1 MFGFDLGFA
10 FAYSANVKSGAG
22 DVAVACVT
30 ADGTEGLTHIQSS
43 LWHPYPAGR
52 AFLHARFLPPCV
64 DQPGW
69 SGAQGEVACA
79 LFEPTRSAL
88 HFMLNLYT
96 ANCPLGSDPPISA
109 QVLVDALA
117 AGRTSRLISN
127 LVLRDRQLLMASAD
141 AAYPGEKHSGL
152 AVVYARP
159 ANGGVGQLLICTS
172 VCFLLEQVG
181 EQQPVVFHVCALLKQ
196 GVVPRLLHPCCAGS
210 WTGCWTR
217 ACGHQSC
224 SG

>member
-1 MFGFDLGFA
+1 M
-10 FAYSANVKSGAG
+10 
-22 DVAVACVT
+22 
-30 ADGTEGLTHIQSS
+30 
-43 LWHPYPAGR
+43 R
-52 AFLHARFLPPCV
+52 
-64 DQPGW
+64 
-69 SGAQGEVACA
+69 
-79 LFEPTRSAL
+79 
-88 HFMLNLYT
+88 
-96 ANCPLGSDPPISA
+96 A

-159 ANGGVGQLLICTS
+159 ANGGVGNVSLNAGCLS
-172 VCFLLEQVG
+172 V
-181 EQQPVVFHVCALLKQ
+181 PVFVLCSSRKGSSPLFPFAHVYASFEQ
-196 GVVPRLLHPCCAGS
+196 GVVPRLLRPCCVGN